1 MTYTINF
8 QNTGTA
14 PAVNVVL
21 IDTLSNK
28 VDLSTLQV
36 LASSHDYVLSLDNLG
51 ILNCRYSNIMLPDS
65 NTNEPESHGYL
76 MYSVKLLPGLAEGTE
91 IENTAHIYF
100 DFNEA
105 VVTNTTL
112 NTIDYSVSVN
122 DLNTEHATILLYPNP
137 FKDYVM
143 VEITGIGNEPLEIA
157 IFDISGRK
165 VLHESA
171 MNNKFKIDRNSLN
184 SGIYVYE
191 ITQGNTK
198 LGSGKLIA
206 E

>member
-1 MTYTINF
+1 MNTINDLINEIYDDNF
-8 QNTGTA
+8 SHLEFEENMGGT
-14 PAVNVVL
+14 
-21 IDTLSNK
+21 DC
-28 VDLSTLQV
+28 D
-36 LASSHDYVLSLDNLG
+36 
-51 ILNCRYSNIMLPDS
+51 C
-65 NTNEPESHGYL
+65 
-76 MYSVKLLPGLAEGTE
+76 
-91 IENTAHIYF
+91 HIH
-100 DFNEA
+100 
-105 VVTNTTL
+105 TTL